1 MKYDLEI
8 CKVVSRNLREKR
20 SSLGYSQEKLA
31 EVAHITPLTVW
42 KIENQEVWPSPETVT
57 ELAQALNIKPYEL
70 FLDEYTDNVLSI
82 QDVGLTKQSIL
93 AAVQETLDKML
104 PKTDKPSPKSSYSIS
119 RFSRH

>member
-42 KIENQEVWPSPETVT
+42 KIENQEVT
-57 ELAQALNIKPYEL
+57 L
-70 FLDEYTDNVLSI
+70 FGN
-82 QDVGLTKQSIL
+82 
-93 AAVQETLDKML
+93 
-104 PKTDKPSPKSSYSIS
+104 
-119 RFSRH
+119 